1 MATDKAI
8 TAQDYALR
16 EKCKDTRDRIRKMA
30 GKHGLHLYEEI
41 AGIPVKAV
49 LDFGRWIARC
59 ECGGAEAVD
68 PSDPIFFC
76 VSCGNYR
83 NSGRLRRVEF
93 PADYK
98 KIERQVMGRAVEY
111 GPSDDP
117 IEKQRRA
124 VPAGEP
130 RSWRPE

>member
-1 MATDKAI
+1 MADKAI
-8 TAQDYALR
+8 TAKDYAIR
-16 EKCKDTRDRIRKMA
+16 EKHKDTRDRIRQIA
-30 GKHGLHLYEEI
+30 SRHGLHLYEEVS
-41 AGIPVKAV
+41 GIPVKAQ

-68 PSDPIFFC
+68 PSDPVFFC

-98 KIERQVMGRAVEY
+98 AVEKKVMARKVNL

-124 VPAGEP
+124 TPKGDP
-130 RSWRPE
+130 RSWSPE